1 MTLSI
6 DHQRAKRALRL
17 RIGRLRRR
25 IDRRVRSLEREGR
38 RLASW
43 RTYVERFPAQ
53 AVLAAFGFGLAAS
66 SGLAAGWSRLLG
78 RHLTHRALDKAVSGV
93 WHEFEQLWAESA
105 PSRTTPDES
114 GAENGGP

>member
-1 MTLSI
+1 MPQDVT
-6 DHQRAKRALRL
+6 HQRAKRALRL

-25 IDRRVRSLEREGR
+25 IDRRARSVEREGR

-53 AVLAAFGFGLAAS
+53 AVLAAFGFGLAVS
-66 SGLAAGWSRLLG
+66 SDLSGGWSRLLG
-78 RHLTHRALDKAVSGV
+78 QHLTRKALEKAVSGV
-93 WHEFEQLWAESA
+93 WHQLAQLWTESD
-105 PSRTTPDES
+105 PSRTTPDER